1 MQARKRNEYKV
12 WKEKKLSLSAYDMII
27 FTKKKN
33 PQASTYKK
41 VITNV
46 LNGEYTKINWTS
58 DQPPT
63 TIKQKSKNKTI
74 NKGQTYL
81 RINQQKKSS
90 TQKTIS
96 VTERN

>member
-1 MQARKRNEYKV
+1 
-12 WKEKKLSLSAYDMII
+12 MII

-63 TIKQKSKNKTI
+63 TIK
-74 NKGQTYL
+74 
-81 RINQQKKSS
+81 
-90 TQKTIS
+90 
-96 VTERN
+96 